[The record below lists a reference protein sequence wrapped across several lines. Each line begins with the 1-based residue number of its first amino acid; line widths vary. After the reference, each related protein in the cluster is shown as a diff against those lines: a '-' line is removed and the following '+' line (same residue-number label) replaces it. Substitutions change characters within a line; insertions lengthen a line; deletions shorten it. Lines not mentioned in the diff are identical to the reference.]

1 MNNKKILAFIA
12 IVIGFFMTM
21 LDTTIVNIALPKITE
36 YYNAN
41 IEAITWVSNGF
52 NIALAVIILTA
63 SKLGDQ
69 FGRKK
74 LFLFGLFLF
83 TLTSFLEGFSNSLV
97 MLVTLRVIQGLSAGI
112 MVPLTIPLS
121 VDIFSEERF
130 GAIVGIWG
138 AVGGFASACGPGLG
152 GLLTNAFSWQ
162 AVFFVNVPF
171 GVVSFIL
178 SIAFLKESFDETA
191 TKSIDFLGII
201 TISISMLTLILG
213 LIDAPNEGWNSRNI
227 LALFTVAVI
236 SLIIFVIIEL
246 KVKEPML
253 PMQLLKSKYFTG
265 ASITMIFIT
274 AGMMAGSF
282 LISFFLTNIMKLSV
296 LDSGLTIIAMPIA
309 MIVLSLIAGPI
320 SHKLGARPFAI
331 LGIILVSLS
340 VYLFGTL
347 NVDSSR
353 FDVMWRLVICGAG
366 IGMSI
371 SPLMASAIKNAPRDK
386 VGIASGIANVSRTIG
401 MVLGVA
407 IIATL
412 LSNNMRI
419 SGLRN
424 YVSYDNTFKS
434 FSLILIFGVIF
445 AIFGDKSYKNKDI
458 RM

>member
-1 MNNKKILAFIA
+1 
-12 IVIGFFMTM
+12 
-21 LDTTIVNIALPKITE
+21 
-36 YYNAN
+36 
-41 IEAITWVSNGF
+41 
-52 NIALAVIILTA
+52 
-63 SKLGDQ
+63 
-69 FGRKK
+69 
-74 LFLFGLFLF
+74 
-83 TLTSFLEGFSNSLV
+83 
-97 MLVTLRVIQGLSAGI
+97 
-112 MVPLTIPLS
+112 
-121 VDIFSEERF
+121 
-130 GAIVGIWG
+130 
-138 AVGGFASACGPGLG
+138 
-152 GLLTNAFSWQ
+152 
-162 AVFFVNVPF
+162 
-171 GVVSFIL
+171 
-178 SIAFLKESFDETA
+178 
-191 TKSIDFLGII
+191 
-201 TISISMLTLILG
+201 
-213 LIDAPNEGWNSRNI
+213 
-227 LALFTVAVI
+227 
-236 SLIIFVIIEL
+236 
-246 KVKEPML
+246 ML